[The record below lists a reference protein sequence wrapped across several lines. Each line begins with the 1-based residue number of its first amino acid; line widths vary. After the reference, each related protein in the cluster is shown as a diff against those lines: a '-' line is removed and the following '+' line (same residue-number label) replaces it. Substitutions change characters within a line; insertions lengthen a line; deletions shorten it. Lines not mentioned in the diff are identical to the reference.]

1 MPIINQNNNPKTII
15 KSKEIF
21 DYSNNIIFFREKLP
35 LLSPRRKI
43 KQLIIQ
49 KDLKIQNHN
58 NLYMKINNILNN
70 FQDERQ
76 KNYKKLNDDFDQHS
90 KDLEKQGENKK
101 LTNLFSTVN
110 YNFPEL
116 NEIEDITDHSIGKNP
131 YA

>member
-90 KDLEKQGENKK
+90 KDLEKQG
-101 LTNLFSTVN
+101 
-110 YNFPEL
+110 
-116 NEIEDITDHSIGKNP
+116 
-131 YA
+131 

>member
-76 KNYKKLNDDFDQHS
+76 KN
-90 KDLEKQGENKK
+90 
-101 LTNLFSTVN
+101 
-110 YNFPEL
+110 
-116 NEIEDITDHSIGKNP
+116 
-131 YA
+131 